1 MYVHTKTMS
10 IKITKEIPTM
20 NEQEQ
25 MEFFY
30 KIFDSS
36 LPRLGPGDEAS
47 TKKALSILLSA
58 KTISNDDRGSAKINI
73 LDIGCGNGAQTI
85 QLAKLTDSRILAV
98 DNHQPFLDELQRR
111 AEAEGV
117 SEKIQVKL
125 GDMRDLG
132 LDDSS
137 FDLIWSEGAIF
148 IIGFRKGLEAF
159 RSLLK
164 PGGLMAV
171 SDIAWFR
178 SDPPAECR
186 DFLAQECSFMT
197 DIEANLQ
204 AIRDAGYK
212 IIGYFTLPESAW
224 ADSFYRPL
232 EERLQSFRKKYAEEK
247 EELEVIESI
256 QVEIDIYRK
265 YSAYYGY
272 VFFLMQRS

>member
-1 MYVHTKTMS
+1 
-10 IKITKEIPTM
+10 M
-20 NEQEQ
+20 NEKEQ

-30 KIFDSS
+30 KIFDAS
-36 LPRLGPGDEAS
+36 LPRLGPGNDVS
-47 TKKALSILLSA
+47 TKKALDILLTAQSENNSA
-58 KTISNDDRGSAKINI
+58 SRSEKLRI

-85 QLAKLTDSRILAV
+85 QLAKITDSRILAV

-125 GDMRDLG
+125 GDMRDLR

-171 SDIAWFR
+171 SDIAWFK
-178 SDPPAECR
+178 SNPPQECR

-204 AIRDAGYK
+204 VIRDAGYK
-212 IIGYFTLPESAW
+212 IIGHFTLPESAW
-224 ADSFYRPL
+224 LESYYRPL
-232 EERLQSFRKKYAEEK
+232 EKRLQSFREKYAAEPEK
-247 EELEVIESI
+247 LEVIESI
-256 QVEIDIYRK
+256 QLEIDIYRK
-265 YSAYYGY
+265 HSAYYGY
-272 VFFLMQRS
+272 VFFLMQRN